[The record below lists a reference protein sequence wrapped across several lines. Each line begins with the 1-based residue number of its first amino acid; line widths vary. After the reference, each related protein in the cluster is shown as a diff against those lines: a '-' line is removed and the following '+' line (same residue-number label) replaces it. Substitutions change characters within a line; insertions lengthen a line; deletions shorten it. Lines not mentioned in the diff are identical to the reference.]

1 MDLDSLIPLFLA
13 GFLVAWSIQSHLHMF
28 SWIIFYNIFVL
39 WFPWSFIPWCCA
51 KSLQSCLTL
60 CDPMDHSPA
69 DSSAH
74 GILQARILEWVVIS
88 FSRKSSLPRDRTF
101 ISCVAG
107 GFFLPLSHGGS
118 ISLKRR
124 QLDSD
129 LLLHLIGCTIT
140 LMSKLHSYS
149 WENESEKGK

>member
-1 MDLDSLIPLFLA
+1 MNTDSPESDALTRIMLF
-13 GFLVAWSIQSHLHMF
+13 
-28 SWIIFYNIFVL
+28 
-39 WFPWSFIPWCCA
+39 
-51 KSLQSCLTL
+51 SLQVMSNSSVT
-60 CDPMDHSPA
+60 PMDYSPPGFPVY
-69 DSSAH
+69 
-74 GILQARILEWVVIS
+74 GISQASILEWVVIS

-149 WENESEKGK
+149 